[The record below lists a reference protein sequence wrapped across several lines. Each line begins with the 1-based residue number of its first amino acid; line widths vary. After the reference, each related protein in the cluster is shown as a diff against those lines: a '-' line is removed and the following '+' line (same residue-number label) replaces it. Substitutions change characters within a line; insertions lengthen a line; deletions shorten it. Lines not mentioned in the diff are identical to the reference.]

1 MQTVLTSAPVL
12 RTERLV
18 LRGPERADLAPF
30 TAYMTGSARLAEQG
44 ETIAADQAWYG
55 FMTGIGHWQWHGF
68 GFFTLTRH
76 DDAAPLGRVGLLK
89 HAGWPQVE
97 LAWHLF
103 DAVEGHGYATEAAH
117 AVRDWAWAQHGIGQL
132 VSYIDHSNHRSQ
144 AVARRLGAQ
153 TDGTR
158 APHEPEAEIWHHPAM
173 G

>member
-1 MQTVLTSAPVL
+1 MQTALTSAPVL
-12 RTERLV
+12 RTERLI
-18 LRGPERADLAPF
+18 LRGPERTDLAPF

-68 GFFTLTRH
+68 GFFTLTLH
-76 DDAAPLGRVGLLK
+76 GDTAPLGRAGLLK

-103 DAVEGHGYATEAAH
+103 DAAEGHGYATEAARV
-117 AVRDWAWAQHGIGQL
+117 VRDWAWTQHGIAQL
-132 VSYIDHSNHRSQ
+132 VSYIDRTNHRSQ
-144 AVARRLGAQ
+144 AVARRLGAES
-153 TDGTR
+153 DGTR
-158 APHEPEAEIWHHPAM
+158 APHEPEAKIWHHPVM